1 MTSRA
6 STLLAAAAFLVAGCH
21 REAPTGSVVLTQV
34 PVDVAPPPAATVMD
48 VRYPPGSRVVLLSPP
63 LRTDAVDVLSSGLA
77 AAGDP
82 CVSWDGRWVYFAG
95 KATESSEWQIYKVR
109 AGGGSPELVT
119 RMPGGAMDPAMAAHG
134 ELVYSSPVPK
144 AGRLWSSPQ
153 TPALYGQLPG
163 QAPRRLTFGPDS
175 AADATVLRDGRVLY
189 VSAAAHDGH
198 PARRHLCLF
207 TINNDG
213 TEVTAYAGQ
222 DDGVDTVRRP
232 REVGEGRIAFL
243 AARSD
248 APEAMDWAEC
258 VRSAAP
264 FATRANLFAFPSR
277 GCRSV
282 EPTPEGDLLTCVDTR
297 GMVGRSMSA
306 NAAVYRVGPGAAGL
320 GAPVFDDPQ
329 WDNIEA
335 TCVARRGEPAGHTT
349 IVMPGATHGTILC
362 LNVNDSCDPATDG
375 GSGRATQLRVTVLAG
390 GAQPRVLGTVPVSSD
405 GSMLARLPSG
415 VALGFDALDA
425 AGRVLRH
432 QPPVVWLQPGEIR
445 ACVGCHEPR
454 NHSPR
459 NVRPEALQVEPQRL
473 DLPPEAATPRTPAP

>member
-1 MTSRA
+1 
-6 STLLAAAAFLVAGCH
+6 
-21 REAPTGSVVLTQV
+21 
-34 PVDVAPPPAATVMD
+34 MD

-63 LRTDAVDVLSSGLA
+63 LRTDAAEVLSGGLA

-95 KATESSEWQIYKVR
+95 KAAESSEWQIYRVR
-109 AGGGSPELVT
+109 AGGGSPERVT
-119 RMPGGAMDPAMAAHG
+119 RMPGGAMDPAVAAHG
-134 ELVYSSPVPK
+134 ELVFSSPVPK
-144 AGRLWSSPQ
+144 AGRQWTSPE
-153 TPALYGQLPG
+153 PAALYGQWPG
-163 QAPRRLTFGPDS
+163 QAPRRLTFAPDG
-175 AADATVLRDGRVLY
+175 AADATALRDGRILF
-189 VSAAAHDGH
+189 VSAAAHDG
-198 PARRHLCLF
+198 PRGRRHLCLF

-213 TEVTAYAGQ
+213 TEIAAYAGQ
-222 DDGVDTVRRP
+222 DDGVDAVRRP
-232 REVGEGRIAFL
+232 RELGDGRIAFL

-248 APEAMDWAEC
+248 APEARDWAEC

-264 FATRANLFAFPSR
+264 FATRANLFAFPSQ

-282 EPTPEGDLLTCVDTR
+282 EPTPEGDLLACVDTR
-297 GMVGRSMSA
+297 GMEGRSMAA
-306 NAAVYRVGPGAAGL
+306 NAAVYRVAPGAAAL
-320 GAPVFDDPQ
+320 GAPVFEDPR
-329 WDNIEA
+329 WDSIEA
-335 TCVARRGEPAGHTT
+335 TCVARRDEPSGHTS

-362 LNVNDSCDPATDG
+362 LNVNDSCDPEQDG

-390 GAQPRVLGTVPVSSD
+390 GAQPRVLGTVPVASD

-415 VALGFDALDA
+415 VPLGFDALDA

-459 NVRPEALQVEPQRL
+459 NVRPQAVQAEPQRL